1 LRDEDRG
8 VHLGADRKASNTVSK
23 QAGLSWPIPVDR
35 RLDQLVE
42 LANEAGAATRR
53 NELAAAIIAATE
65 AEGELLLQLVLRWRR
80 ARVADIVLNVTH
92 ESEIIYLPRYGPGR
106 RKADST

>member
-1 LRDEDRG
+1 MQDEDRG
-8 VHLGADRKASNTVSK
+8 VHLDADRRASKTVSK
-23 QAGLSWPIPVDR
+23 QAGLSWPIPADR

-65 AEGELLLQLVLRWRR
+65 EEGELLLQLVLRWRR
-80 ARVADIVLNVTH
+80 ARVADGVLNVTPG
-92 ESEIIYLPRYGPGR
+92 SEIIYLPRHGPGR
-106 RKADST
+106 RKGR